1 MFEML
6 NAGKLGLGL
15 NLKSAEAASVVHR
28 LAPHYDIVVE
38 GNRPGVMDRL
48 GIGYEALSRINPK
61 LVYCSISGYGASG
74 PLSKRAGHDVNYM
87 ATAGLLGLTASPD
100 GIPPTLGFQAADASG
115 ALQAVIGIL
124 SAVIGRG
131 STGKGQFVDVSMTE
145 ACMVLGLPAF
155 SQALYGQYKGPGAGL
170 LDGGLAN
177 YNIYAT
183 ADGRHISVGALE
195 PHFWIKFCKAIGRED
210 CIKGKKKAIQELFSS
225 KSYAEWIAIAEQV
238 DACIEPVLRPDEL
251 SKHPQHASRRVIL
264 ESATAVGDD
273 GIERATPQLVL
284 GPRIGEDTP
293 TALPPASTLGE
304 HSGEVLRRS
313 GFSEAEISAL
323 VDNKT
328 IHCD

>member
-28 LAPHYDIVVE
+28 LIPHYDIVVE

-48 GIGYEALSRINPK
+48 GIGYEALSKINPK
-61 LVYCSISGYGASG
+61 LVFCSISGYGSSG

-124 SAVIGRG
+124 SAVIGRS
-131 STGKGQFVDVSMTE
+131 STGRGQFVDVSMTE

-155 SQALYGQYKGPGAGL
+155 SQALYGHYKGPGVGL
-170 LDGGLAN
+170 LDGGLVN
-177 YNIYAT
+177 YSIYAT
-183 ADGRHISVGALE
+183 SDGRHVSVGALE

-210 CIKGKKKAIQELFSS
+210 CIKGKKAAIKELFLS

-251 SKHPQHASRRVIL
+251 SRHPQHVSRGVIL
-264 ESATAVGDD
+264 DSAPAVGED
-273 GIERATPQLVL
+273 GVERATPQLVL
-284 GPRIGEDTP
+284 GPRVGETAP

-304 HSGEVLRRS
+304 HSAQVLRLA
-313 GFSEAEISAL
+313 GFSDVEISAL
-323 VDNKT
+323 VESKT
-328 IHCD
+328 VHCD